1 MCDIL
6 KVYKTEIAWS
16 FLENTSQGYNRGS
29 YSTNLI
35 LLDDYSVM
43 GVTKKIIALQVFY

>member
-1 MCDIL
+1 MSDIL

-16 FLENTSQGYNRGS
+16 FLENTPQGYNRGS

-43 GVTKKIIALQVFY
+43 GVTNKKPEGQ